1 MTSVRALDR
10 HRSADALDAWQGLG
24 LLSLGRRRVLRE
36 GEVLLARGLGETRA
50 ALVLRGL
57 VKITAVNEQGREMF
71 LAVRGEG
78 DLIGE
83 EAAIPGR
90 QPQAGSRPGLV
101 TATALTRTTAARV
114 FPVAHLREFLDGHP
128 AAMLRVAN
136 GLCERLA
143 DAEARIAGTA
153 WDTADTRLAR
163 LLWELEHHGNS
174 DWLQGGEGI
183 AIPVQLTHAELA
195 SWIGASRE
203 TVDRALRR
211 WRAQG
216 ILSTSKRRIVIH
228 DFAELARIAQGSAG
242 RSRAAPGQ
250 NRWTA

>member
-1 MTSVRALDR
+1 MSSVHALDR
-10 HRSADALDAWQGLG
+10 RRSADTLDVWQGLG

-36 GEVLLARGLGETRA
+36 GEVLLARGLGQTRA

-71 LAVRGEG
+71 LAIRGEG

-90 QPQAGSRPGLV
+90 QPQADGRPGLV

-128 AAMLRVAN
+128 AAMLRVAS

-143 DAEARIAGTA
+143 DAEARIADTA

-163 LLWELEHHGNS
+163 LLWELEHYGNI
-174 DWLQGGEGI
+174 DWLLGREGI

-242 RSRAAPGQ
+242 RSQAAHGQ